1 MRKCDATLLSR
12 LVGDEVPAMDQI
24 HASRS
29 RGTGCGCG
37 GSTATGHSPEEAAAG
52 TPDHCQPVLASA
64 VDPATR
70 DSSPAAAKRR
80 QPQTRSPG
88 YCTSD
93 GGRRTEDRCW
103 VRMHKAGVLRLE
115 RPSCGFVS
123 AGLADYCLIVG
134 YWKDKGQDERGC
146 VACVEDRP
154 SRARRQI
161 ICCDPARR
169 VRRCYADGVLRQ
181 RPQQCRVEWQ

>member
-1 MRKCDATLLSR
+1 MKFQPWT
-12 LVGDEVPAMDQI
+12 
-24 HASRS
+24 RS
-29 RGTGCGCG
+29 TRHDPGVQGV
-37 GSTATGHSPEEAAAG
+37 AAAG
-52 TPDHCQPVLASA
+52 ARPQGTVLRRRPPARLTTAS
-64 VDPATR
+64 P
-70 DSSPAAAKRR
+70 SWRR
-80 QPQTRSPG
+80 QWIRPPVTRHLRLPSVASLRHALLV
-88 YCTSD
+88 TVRATED

-134 YWKDKGQDERGC
+134 YWKDKGQGERGC